1 MKRAALALCTIVG
14 AVVFAFSV
22 RAAETPV
29 PIAPPKINIPFEKY
43 QLENGL
49 EVLLHRD
56 STLPLVAINVWYH
69 VGPVNE
75 PPGRSG
81 FAHLFE
87 HLMFEGSRHVGKH
100 FDQVLESAG
109 ATNAN
114 GTTSWDRTN
123 YFETVPREQLE
134 LVLWLES
141 DRMGFMIDNITQ
153 ERLDVQRNVVMNERR
168 QSYENAPYGKSTLT
182 LLNALFPP
190 GHPYHGAII
199 GSMADLQA
207 ATLEDVRNFFRD
219 FYAPSNATLALAGD
233 FQPGEAHA
241 LIERYFGPLRHQ
253 PRPGAGDATRSKPG
267 PRVGRMEVVEPVDL
281 AQISFGWLAPP
292 AYSPQDPVLDV
303 ATSLLA
309 GGKATRL
316 YRELVVEQQ
325 LASDVSAWADP
336 NALGTIVVV
345 SATVAT
351 GRPVSEVEDAL
362 GSCLAKLATTPPTQD
377 ELQRAKRGL
386 LVGLYDQLQLLN
398 GHGGESGRA
407 GLLQRFNHYLG
418 SPAALEDW
426 PARLTS
432 VTADDVKTVVEQYL
446 RPDQRVTVVTLPGK
460 KQGEGQ

>member
-1 MKRAALALCTIVG
+1 MKRAALVLC
-14 AVVFAFSV
+14 AVATAAATFPIHATEPQDAVDPPAISV
-22 RAAETPV
+22 PV
-29 PIAPPKINIPFEKY
+29 DKY
-43 QLENGL
+43 QLNNGL

-56 STLPLVAINVWYH
+56 TTLPMVAINVWYH

-75 PPGRSG
+75 PAGRSG

-87 HLMFEGSRHVGKH
+87 HLMFEGSRHVGRH

-153 ERLDVQRNVVMNERR
+153 ERLDVQRKVVMNERR
-168 QSYENAPYGKSTLT
+168 QRYENAPYGRSALA

-199 GSMADLQA
+199 GSMKDLQA
-207 ATLEDVRNFFRD
+207 ATLDDVRGFFRD
-219 FYAPSNATLALAGD
+219 YYAPSNATLTLAGD
-233 FQPGEAHA
+233 FEPSEART
-241 LIERYFGPLRHQ
+241 LVERYFGSLRRQ
-253 PRPGAGDATRSKPG
+253 PRPSARNAKLRAPG
-267 PRVGRMEVVEPVDL
+267 PRAGRIEVREPVDL
-281 AQISFGWLAPP
+281 AQISFGWVAPP
-292 AYSPQDPVLDV
+292 AYSPQDPVLEV

-316 YRELVVEQQ
+316 YRKLVVEQQ
-325 LASDVSAWADP
+325 LASDVSAWTDA
-336 NALGTIVVV
+336 NALGSLVVV

-351 GRPVSEVEDAL
+351 GRPVSAVEDAL
-362 GSCLAKLATTPPTQD
+362 GSCLESLATEPPTED

-386 LVGLYDQLQLLN
+386 LVGLYDELQLLN
-398 GHGGESGRA
+398 GRGGESGRA

-418 SPAALEDW
+418 SPAAVERW
-426 PARLTS
+426 PARLAS
-432 VTADDVKTVVEQYL
+432 VTAADVKDVVERYL
-446 RPDQRVTVVTLPGK
+446 RPNQRVTVVTLPDK
-460 KQGEGQ
+460 KQGGGR